1 MKAFLA
7 VTDNDWFDFLSRQPG
22 IDEVNFWTPSG
33 TPLAKF
39 AVGQPV
45 LFKLHAPLN
54 FVVGGGFFAHFS
66 VLPLSLAWETFAEKN
81 GVSSYA
87 QMRARIEK
95 YRRVTPNHHEDY
107 EVGCEILAD
116 PFFLSRDRWIPVPD
130 DFSPNIVRGKGY
142 DLAASPGMELWE
154 QVVGERALQA
164 HALAERPD
172 QPMYGD
178 PTLIRPRLGQGAFR
192 ILVTDTYERRC
203 AVTREKALPTLE
215 AAHIRPVAEL
225 GEHRV
230 DNGLLLRADV
240 HKLFDKGY
248 VSVTPD
254 YKFRVSRRLKDEF
267 HNGEHYYQLQG
278 QSIWLPRS
286 AEDRPARDRL
296 EWHNDTVFKG

>member
-7 VTDNDWFDFLSRQPG
+7 VTDNDWFEFLSRQPD

-39 AVGQPV
+39 VVGQPV
-45 LFKLHAPLN
+45 LFKLHAPHN
-54 FVVGGGFFAHFS
+54 YVVGGGFFAHFS
-66 VLPLSLAWETFAEKN
+66 LLPLSLAWETFGDKN

-87 QMRARIEK
+87 HMRARIEK
-95 YRRVTPNHHEDY
+95 YRRVTPNPHEDY

-116 PFFLSRDRWIPVPD
+116 PFFLTKDRWIPAPK

-142 DLAASPGMELWE
+142 DITAGLGKELWD
-154 QVVGERALQA
+154 QVIGERALQK
-164 HALAERPD
+164 HAFAEGAE

-203 AVTREKALPTLE
+203 AVTRERALPTLE
-215 AAHIRPVAEL
+215 AAHIRPVAEQ

-248 VSVTPD
+248 VSVTPE

-278 QSIWLPRS
+278 QSIWLPRT
-286 AEDRPARDRL
+286 AEDRPALDRL

>member
-7 VTDNDWFDFLSRQPG
+7 VTDNDWFDYLSRQPDL
-22 IDEVNFWTPSG
+22 DEVNFWTPSG
-33 TPLAKF
+33 KPLAKF
-39 AVGQPV
+39 SLGQPV

-54 FVVGGGFFAHFS
+54 YVVGGGFWAHFS
-66 VLPLSLAWETFAEKN
+66 QLHTSLAWDTFEEKN
-81 GVSSYA
+81 GAASPE

-95 YRRVTPNHHEDY
+95 YRRVRANPLADY
-107 EVGCEILAD
+107 EIGCEILEE
-116 PFFLSRDRWIPVPD
+116 PFFLARERWIPAPQ
-130 DFSPNIVRGKGY
+130 DFSPNIVRGKTY
-142 DLAASPGMELWE
+142 DITSGIGEELWE
-154 QVVGERALQA
+154 RVLGERAVQQ
-164 HALAERPD
+164 HAARERAE

-178 PTLIRPRLGQGAFR
+178 PTLVRPRLGQGAFR
-192 ILVTDTYERRC
+192 IMVTDTYERRC

-215 AAHIRPVAEL
+215 AAHIRPVSEG

-254 YKFRVSRRLKDEF
+254 YRFRVSRRLKDDF
-267 HNGEHYYQLQG
+267 HNGEHYFQLRDQG
-278 QSIWLPRS
+278 LWLPQRE
-286 AEDRPARDRL
+286 EDRPARQVL